1 MNWLEKVSWFSLLLL
16 GRRARHS
23 YGMTPAEIGLV
34 GDHWIEQDSRN
45 ASTGNSSAGM
55 EQMIFLCENHDAGE
69 QLAISSHGSVLQLVS
84 ISEPIHSASSQ
95 VGLQSQQLLSLG
107 QLPLRCIR
115 HLSETKLVG
124 AGFDGEVC
132 SHPDT

>member
-1 MNWLEKVSWFSLLLL
+1 MLVS
-16 GRRARHS
+16 
-23 YGMTPAEIGLV
+23 
-34 GDHWIEQDSRN
+34 DHWIEQDIRD
-45 ASTGNSSAGM
+45 ASMANSTAGM
-55 EQMIFLCENHDAGE
+55 TEMIFVCENHDAGE

-84 ISEPIHSASSQ
+84 ISKQIHNASSQ
-95 VGLQSQQLLSLG
+95 LGLQSQQLLSLG
-107 QLPLRCIR
+107 QLPLRCIG

>member
-1 MNWLEKVSWFSLLLL
+1 MNFV
-16 GRRARHS
+16 
-23 YGMTPAEIGLV
+23 
-34 GDHWIEQDSRN
+34 
-45 ASTGNSSAGM
+45 
-55 EQMIFLCENHDAGE
+55 CENHDAGE

-84 ISEPIHSASSQ
+84 ISEPIHDASSQ

-107 QLPLRCIR
+107 QLPLRCIG